1 MSQFIMMCEKIT
13 QILFAPDKVQ
23 PAPSQNV
30 SKLKKQIH
38 DAERQATLR
47 NNKILEAQKS
57 NRALQDT
64 IAADAEWLGEHNLK
78 LGELKREHDEALA
91 AARLLPV
98 PEPTDIDTYD
108 PTDQQ
113 VSINTGSFH
122 LWAPAAQSETFPASE
137 HRLLNSRLTSTS
149 WNAQSQTPCLPLPYY
164 RLERR

>member
-1 MSQFIMMCEKIT
+1 M
-13 QILFAPDKVQ
+13 FAPDKVQ
-23 PAPSQNV
+23 PALGQIV
-30 SKLKKQIH
+30 SKLRKQIH

-57 NRALQDT
+57 VRALQET
-64 IAADAEWLGEHNLK
+64 IAADAEWLDGHNLK

-122 LWAPAAQSETFPASE
+122 LWGPVGI
-137 HRLLNSRLTSTS
+137 
-149 WNAQSQTPCLPLPYY
+149 CLQFS
-164 RLERR
+164 